1 MEWEAEP
8 EEATVFTGQMAT
20 FQCRLQTQD
29 DDVQITWLKDEQPLI
44 LDHRVRMTASGLLE
58 ISNVM
63 TSDLASYRCRAGTAG
78 GATKLSQSAKLKLRS
93 GKPKILIN
101 IVVSFPRQR
110 PLVFST

>member
-44 LDHRVRMTASGLLE
+44 LDHRVRMTTSGLLE
-58 ISNVM
+58 ISNVRA
-63 TSDLASYRCRAGTAG
+63 SDLASYRCKATTPG
-78 GATKLSQSAKLKLRS
+78 GVSQLSRSAKLKLHS
-93 GKPKILIN
+93 GKP
-101 IVVSFPRQR
+101 R
-110 PLVFST
+110 